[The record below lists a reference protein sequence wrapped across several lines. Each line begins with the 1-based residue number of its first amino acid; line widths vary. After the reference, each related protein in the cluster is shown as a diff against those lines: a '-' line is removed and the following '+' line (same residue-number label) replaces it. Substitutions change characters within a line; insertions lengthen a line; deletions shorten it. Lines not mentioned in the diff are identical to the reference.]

1 MAEVDRNNTLW
12 KKPVRRATAK
22 KPETEAKAKTT
33 RSKTPTASTENDAT
47 SHIEQPAPALQAKP
61 TRRGPTRPRKVI
73 QESAA
78 EESVEPLARAAR
90 GTKASAGKFQT
101 VEPVAH
107 EPDVPAAAQLKITRR
122 TRATATTAKPLSPKK
137 ITQVAKART
146 TRAAARKSVSAMGAA
161 SKATVTGKVGNRKR
175 KAADKNAEVST
186 CSPLES
192 DAPDTVVMPSTP
204 AKTMSPR
211 KSPAKISTKAM
222 SEVSM
227 SSRATTP
234 SDSPAPNLEDINDAN
249 EYYGSREDDFASE
262 VGSIDELV
270 RANENSEDEL
280 CGPKTPMKRTTS
292 SGAEARY
299 RESVKKSIQQR
310 AESPRPQTPVKT
322 TAVSRRP
329 LATPRTQPPRGQ
341 PAAQQTNDCAMTAV
355 RIGDKAAA
363 LTQEIMRDTPVEQ
376 ETQLSSVP
384 VEASLLDCDSTG
396 CDDAASE
403 TGVEPCVAGLDVGD
417 FEVEDIPTSDAFS
430 SPGSAS
436 DIQHE
441 DLNETIIVHDGEE
454 EAPTAVHFRLA
465 GSFDTDDTVLVTQDR
480 EEELVDLDTDIEAS
494 ETDMSAPHAVKP
506 ETIIW
511 DNIRQDLTIPL
522 NFEALDFAP
531 TEPPSVD
538 CSVAERDLID
548 GRRSL
553 ASHEDTIVGCE
564 DMEQQEDDESNS
576 DSEDDSNEPAN
587 PTINFNDFIDLRSLS
602 EPTRNF
608 QLPVPST
615 QIVEEVTETIG
626 EAPLRPDD
634 NIESANSR
642 VEVSEPTTKL
652 AHEDPRLEE
661 EEHARQG
668 LAEESDDSTLPHYA
682 LPTISFDARRKS
694 LPAITYRTPTKAG
707 TRPSTSDGASAPRI
721 RLMSK
726 WSSST
731 ARSSEAASEAAS
743 YAAPIDMKDAN
754 VATPQHKRSYPAS
767 FTATPA
773 AAPQERYPRMGGRSR
788 YEDHAKTAVQPSRF
802 RTPVQ
807 KPARRPATAKKST
820 ADVVTPCAST
830 LRPRAIA
837 ISAAT
842 LVPLPVTPQTPVSH
856 TTPSTGTPLPTPS
869 ERFPRMPP
877 RANYEGHAKTV
888 AAPRFQT
895 PSRTPAKHAS
905 TIQKHGSL
913 RKIALKNTPPMPS
926 HTPIR
931 TPLKPPATTPSQAPM
946 TPHPAAPLRA
956 VVALVEIYTLEGASA
971 STPFIAL
978 LRRLGAKTTK
988 IWSESVTHVVFKD
1001 GSPTTLQRVRVHN
1014 QEVEAT
1020 GKGKRVH
1027 CVNSRWVSDC
1037 DAEGQRMGEESE
1049 VYVVDVAEVPRAG
1062 RRRRKSMEPAAL
1074 VNLGGNV
1081 VRGRKGSGGRGS
1093 LGRTSLMCI
1102 ETPGGKK
1109 GVDVMAGITPAVDQA
1124 DKENARDEASSPV
1137 TPAYLAAP
1145 ETLVQQTAPINRM
1158 RKLGS
1163 KTKDAAKLRRLTFF
1177 NGAAR
1182 A

>member
-1 MAEVDRNNTLW
+1 MTEIDRNNTLW
-12 KKPVRRATAK
+12 KKPVRRATGK

-33 RSKTPTASTENDAT
+33 RSKTPAVLTENDVK
-47 SHIEQPAPALQAKP
+47 SHIQQPAPALQAKP
-61 TRRGPTRPRKVI
+61 TRGGPARPRKVV

-78 EESVEPLARAAR
+78 EESAEPPARATR
-90 GTKASAGKFQT
+90 GTKASAGKSLT

-107 EPDVPAAAQLKITRR
+107 EPDVPAAAQLKTTRR
-122 TRATATTAKPLSPKK
+122 TRATATTTKTLSPKK
-137 ITQVAKART
+137 ITQVAKARI
-146 TRAAARKSVSAMGAA
+146 TRAATQKSASAVGAT
-161 SKATVTGKVGNRKR
+161 SKATVTGKAGIRKR
-175 KAADKNAEVST
+175 KAADENAGVSI

-192 DAPDTVVMPSTP
+192 DALDAVVMPSTP
-204 AKTMSPR
+204 AKTVSPR

-249 EYYGSREDDFASE
+249 EYYRSREDDFASE

-626 EAPLRPDD
+626 EAPMRPDD

-767 FTATPA
+767 FAATPA
-773 AAPQERYPRMGGRSR
+773 AAPQERYPRMGNRSH

-820 ADVVTPCAST
+820 ADVVTPRAST

-877 RANYEGHAKTV
+877 RANYEGHA
-888 AAPRFQT
+888 
-895 PSRTPAKHAS
+895 RTPNTPPPYKSTAPSAKS
-905 TIQKHGSL
+905 PSKTP
-913 RKIALKNTPPMPS
+913 PPMPS

-931 TPLKPPATTPSQAPM
+931 TPLKPPAMTPSQAPM

-1163 KTKDAAKLRRLTFF
+1163 KTEDAAKLRRLTFF

>member
-1 MAEVDRNNTLW
+1 MAEIDGNNTLW

-22 KPETEAKAKTT
+22 RPETEAKAKTT
-33 RSKTPTASTENDAT
+33 RSKTPAASTENDVT
-47 SHIEQPAPALQAKP
+47 SHVEQPAPALQAKP
-61 TRRGPTRPRKVI
+61 TRRGPARPRKEV
-73 QESAA
+73 QELVA
-78 EESVEPLARAAR
+78 EESVEPPARARR
-90 GTKASAGKFQT
+90 GTKANADKSQT

-107 EPDVPAAAQLKITRR
+107 EPDVPAAAQLKTTRR

-146 TRAAARKSVSAMGAA
+146 TRAATQKSVSAMGAT
-161 SKATVTGKVGNRKR
+161 SKATVTGKAGTRKR
-175 KAADKNAEVST
+175 KAADENAEVST

-192 DAPDTVVMPSTP
+192 DAPDAVVMPSTP
-204 AKTMSPR
+204 TKTISPR
-211 KSPAKISTKAM
+211 KSPAKMSTKAL

-249 EYYGSREDDFASE
+249 EYYRSRDEDVVSE

-270 RANENSEDEL
+270 SSNEHSEDEL
-280 CGPKTPMKRTTS
+280 CGPKTPMKRTMS

-310 AESPRPQTPVKT
+310 AESPRHQTPVKVT
-322 TAVSRRP
+322 RASRRP
-329 LATPRTQPPRGQ
+329 LATPRTQPPRNQ
-341 PAAQQTNDCAMTAV
+341 PAVQQPDDRTMTAV
-355 RIGDKAAA
+355 RGGDKAAS
-363 LTQEIMRDTPVEQ
+363 LTKGLRRYTSAEQ
-376 ETQLSSVP
+376 ESPLSSVP
-384 VEASLLDCDSTG
+384 VEASLLDCNSTK
-396 CDDAASE
+396 CDDTASE
-403 TGVEPCVAGLDVGD
+403 IEDDPPVAVLVGGDGVNEEAPIANAS
-417 FEVEDIPTSDAFS
+417 P
-430 SPGSAS
+430 SPGLAS

-441 DLNETIIVHDGEE
+441 DPNETIIVHGGEDRASTPFDFE
-454 EAPTAVHFRLA
+454 PAQ
-465 GSFDTDDTVLVTQDR
+465 SFDTDDTVLVTHDR
-480 EEELVDLDTDIEAS
+480 EEDLAELDTDIEESQA
-494 ETDMSAPHAVKP
+494 ELSAPDSVKP

-511 DNIRQDLTIPL
+511 ENVRQDLTIPL
-522 NFEALDFAP
+522 NFTTLDLAP
-531 TEPPSVD
+531 AVPPSAD
-538 CSVAERDLID
+538 CSAAEPDLID
-548 GRRSL
+548 VAQSMASQDDVL
-553 ASHEDTIVGCE
+553 AACE
-564 DMEQQEDDESNS
+564 DMESQEDIESNS
-576 DSEDDSNEPAN
+576 DREDDFSEPAN
-587 PTINFNDFIDLRSLS
+587 PTINFNDFIDLKSLS
-602 EPTRNF
+602 EPTRGI
-608 QLPVPST
+608 QLPVHST
-615 QIVEEVTETIG
+615 RKVEEVVETDG
-626 EAPLRPDD
+626 GATVGY
-634 NIESANSR
+634 IERAKSG
-642 VEVSEPTTKL
+642 VEVSEPTDEL
-652 AHEDPRLEE
+652 ALENARVEE
-661 EEHARQG
+661 EEHASQQFADG
-668 LAEESDDSTLPHYA
+668 DDESALPHYA

-707 TRPSTSDGASAPRI
+707 TRPNTSDGASAPRI

-731 ARSSEAASEAAS
+731 ARSSDASPETVS
-743 YAAPIDMKDAN
+743 YAAPMDADN
-754 VATPQHKRSYPAS
+754 THMATPQHSRAQPLCSA
-767 FTATPA
+767 ATLA
-773 AAPQERYPRMGGRSR
+773 ATPQERYPRMGGRSH
-788 YEDHAKTAVQPSRF
+788 YEEHAKTAVQPSRF

-807 KPARRPATAKKST
+807 KPARRPATAKKIT
-820 ADVVTPCAST
+820 DNTVTLRAST
-830 LRPRAIA
+830 LRSR
-837 ISAAT
+837 
-842 LVPLPVTPQTPVSH
+842 PLPTSTANPTPLSATPQPPISD
-856 TTPSTGTPLPTPS
+856 TTPSTGIPSATPS

-895 PSRTPAKHAS
+895 PSRTPAKHPS

-913 RKIALKNTPPMPS
+913 RKIALKNNTALPT

-956 VVALVEIYTLEGASA
+956 IVAMVEIYTLEGASA

-988 IWSESVTHVVFKD
+988 VWSETVTHVVFKD

-1014 QEVEAT
+1014 KDVEAT
-1020 GKGKRVH
+1020 GKGVRVY

-1037 DAEGQRMGEESE
+1037 DAEGRRMEEEDE

-1062 RRRRKSMEPAAL
+1062 KRRRKSMEPAAL

-1081 VRGRKGSGGRGS
+1081 VRGRRGSGGRSS
-1093 LGRTSLMCI
+1093 LGRTSLKFVDTPEKGMRDDTTI
-1102 ETPGGKK
+1102 EVT
-1109 GVDVMAGITPAVDQA
+1109 VAVDQA
-1124 DKENARDEASSPV
+1124 DKENAEDAASSPA

-1177 NGAAR
+1177 NGAA
-1182 A
+1182 

>member
-1 MAEVDRNNTLW
+1 MAEIDRNNTLW

-22 KPETEAKAKTT
+22 KPGTEANAKST
-33 RSKTPTASTENDAT
+33 RSKTPAASTENDVT
-47 SHIEQPAPALQAKP
+47 SHVEQPAPALQAKP
-61 TRRGPTRPRKVI
+61 TRRGPARPRKVV

-78 EESVEPLARAAR
+78 EESAEPPARAMR
-90 GTKASAGKFQT
+90 GTKASAGKSQT

-107 EPDVPAAAQLKITRR
+107 EPDVPAAAQLKTTRR

-146 TRAAARKSVSAMGAA
+146 TRAATQKSVSAMGAT
-161 SKATVTGKVGNRKR
+161 SKATVTGKAGTRKR
-175 KAADKNAEVST
+175 KAADENAEVST

-192 DAPDTVVMPSTP
+192 DAPDAVVMPSTP
-204 AKTMSPR
+204 AKTISPR
-211 KSPAKISTKAM
+211 KSPAKMSTKAM

-234 SDSPAPNLEDINDAN
+234 SESPAPNLEDINDAN
-249 EYYGSREDDFASE
+249 EYYRSRDEDVVSE

-270 RANENSEDEL
+270 GSNENSEDEL
-280 CGPKTPMKRTTS
+280 CGPKTPMKRTMS

-310 AESPRPQTPVKT
+310 AESPRHQTPVKT
-322 TAVSRRP
+322 TAASRRP

-341 PAAQQTNDCAMTAV
+341 PAAQQPNDCAMTAV
-355 RIGDKAAA
+355 RGGDKAAA
-363 LTQEIMRDTPVEQ
+363 LTQEIMRDTAVEQ
-376 ETQLSSVP
+376 ESPLSSVP

-396 CDDAASE
+396 CDDTASE
-403 TGVEPCVAGLDVGD
+403 TGVEPSVAGLDVGD
-417 FEVEDIPTSDAFS
+417 VEIEDIPTSDAFS

-441 DLNETIIVHDGEE
+441 DLNETIIVHDGED
-454 EAPTAVHFRLA
+454 EAPTPVHFRPA
-465 GSFDTDDTVLVTQDR
+465 EFFDTDDTVLVTQGR
-480 EEELVDLDTDIEAS
+480 EEELADLDTDVEESEA
-494 ETDMSAPHAVKP
+494 DMSAPHSVKP

-522 NFEALDFAP
+522 NFAALDLAP

-538 CSVAERDLID
+538 CSAAEPDPVD
-548 GRRSL
+548 GARSI
-553 ASHEDTIVGCE
+553 ASHENTIAGCE
-564 DMEQQEDDESNS
+564 DMEQQEDVESNS
-576 DSEDDSNEPAN
+576 DSEEDFTEPAN

-602 EPTRNF
+602 EPTRGF
-608 QLPVPST
+608 ELPVHSN
-615 QIVEEVTETIG
+615 QLVEEVAETVG
-626 EAPLRPDD
+626 AATVSSED
-634 NIESANSR
+634 NIEATILS
-642 VEVSEPTTKL
+642 VEVSEPSDEL
-652 AHEDPRLEE
+652 AYENARVEE
-661 EEHARQG
+661 EERASQ
-668 LAEESDDSTLPHYA
+668 EFVKDDDDSALPHYA

-694 LPAITYRTPTKAG
+694 LPAITYRTPIRAG
-707 TRPSTSDGASAPRI
+707 TRPNTSDGASAPRI

-731 ARSSEAASEAAS
+731 ARSSDAASEVAT
-743 YAAPIDMKDAN
+743 YAAPMDVDDVDMT
-754 VATPQHKRSYPAS
+754 TPQHTRAQLAGSA
-767 FTATPA
+767 ATSA
-773 AAPQERYPRMGGRSR
+773 ATPQERYPRMGGRSH
-788 YEDHAKTAVQPSRF
+788 YEDHAKTAVQPARF

-807 KPARRPATAKKST
+807 KPARRPATAKKMT
-820 ADVVTPCAST
+820 GDTVTPRAST
-830 LRPRAIA
+830 LRPRAMPNAA
-837 ISAAT
+837 IPR
-842 LVPLPVTPQTPVSH
+842 PLPVTPQTPVSNA
-856 TTPSTGTPLPTPS
+856 TPSTGTPLPTPS

-895 PSRTPAKHAS
+895 PSRIPAKHPS

-913 RKIALKNTPPMPS
+913 RKIALKNNTPMPT

-931 TPLKPPATTPSQAPM
+931 TPLKPPATTPSQVPM

-988 IWSESVTHVVFKD
+988 VWSETVTHVIFKD
-1001 GSPTTLQRVRVHN
+1001 GSPTTLQRVRLHN
-1014 QEVEAT
+1014 KEVEAT
-1020 GKGKRVH
+1020 GKGVRVH

-1037 DAEGQRMGEESE
+1037 DAEGRRAEEEDE

-1062 RRRRKSMEPAAL
+1062 KRRRKSMEPAAL

-1081 VRGRKGSGGRGS
+1081 MRGRTGSVGRSS
-1093 LGRTSLMCI
+1093 LGRTSFKFV
-1102 ETPGGKK
+1102 ETPEGRE
-1109 GVDVMAGITPAVDQA
+1109 GVDATVEIAPAVDQA
-1124 DKENARDEASSPV
+1124 DKENAGDEASSPV

-1158 RKLGS
+1158 RRLGS

-1177 NGAAR
+1177 NGAA
-1182 A
+1182 

>member
-33 RSKTPTASTENDAT
+33 RSKTPAASTENDAT

-107 EPDVPAAAQLKITRR
+107 EPDVPAAAQPKITRR

-146 TRAAARKSVSAMGAA
+146 TRAATRKSVSAMGAA

-175 KAADKNAEVST
+175 KAADENAEVST

-204 AKTMSPR
+204 AKNVSLR
-211 KSPAKISTKAM
+211 KSPAKMSTKAM

-234 SDSPAPNLEDINDAN
+234 SDSPAPNLEDINDTN
-249 EYYGSREDDFASE
+249 EYYRSRDDDVASE
-262 VGSIDELV
+262 VGSVDELAGSDG
-270 RANENSEDEL
+270 RSEDEL
-280 CGPKTPMKRTTS
+280 CGPKTPMKRTMS

-310 AESPRPQTPVKT
+310 AESPRHQTPVKT

-341 PAAQQTNDCAMTAV
+341 PAAQQINDCAITAV
-355 RIGDKAAA
+355 RIGDTAAA
-363 LTQEIMRDTPVEQ
+363 LNQEIMRDTPVEQ

-384 VEASLLDCDSTG
+384 AEASLLDCDSTG
-396 CDDAASE
+396 CDDAASD

-417 FEVEDIPTSDAFS
+417 VEFEDIPTSDAFS

-441 DLNETIIVHDGEE
+441 DLNETIIVHDGED
-454 EAPTAVHFRLA
+454 EASTPVHFRPAEL
-465 GSFDTDDTVLVTQDR
+465 FDTDDTVLVTQDR
-480 EEELVDLDTDIEAS
+480 EEELADLGTDSGESEA
-494 ETDMSAPHAVKP
+494 DMSAPHAVKP

-522 NFEALDFAP
+522 NFAALDLAP

-538 CSVAERDLID
+538 CSVAQPDLID
-548 GRRSL
+548 GARSL
-553 ASHEDTIVGCE
+553 ASHNNTIATPEDV
-564 DMEQQEDDESNS
+564 EQQEEDVESNS
-576 DSEDDSNEPAN
+576 DSEEDFAEPAN
-587 PTINFNDFIDLRSLS
+587 PTINFNDFIDLKSLS
-602 EPTRNF
+602 EPTRSF

-626 EAPLRPDD
+626 EAPMRPDD

-642 VEVSEPTTKL
+642 VKVSEPTTKL

-668 LAEESDDSTLPHYA
+668 LAEEGDDSTLPHYA

-694 LPAITYRTPTKAG
+694 LPAITYLTPTKAG

-767 FTATPA
+767 FAATPA
-773 AAPQERYPRMGGRSR
+773 AAPQERYPRMGNRSH

-820 ADVVTPCAST
+820 ADVVTPRAST
-830 LRPRAIA
+830 SRPRAIA

-956 VVALVEIYTLEGASA
+956 VVAMVEIYTLEGASA

-1014 QEVEAT
+1014 KEVEAT
-1020 GKGKRVH
+1020 GKGVRVH

-1037 DAEGQRMGEESE
+1037 DAEGRRVKEESE

-1081 VRGRKGSGGRGS
+1081 VRGRKGSGGRSS
-1093 LGRTSLMCI
+1093 LGWTSMKFVDTP
-1102 ETPGGKK
+1102 ETKE
-1109 GVDVMAGITPAVDQA
+1109 VDVSVGSTPAVDQA
-1124 DKENARDEASSPV
+1124 DKENAGDEASSPV

-1177 NGAAR
+1177 NGAA
-1182 A
+1182 